1 MEHSLGSFS
10 LRIMNSFRYQ
20 FVFFAFLDFFF
31 YFVQVCLPYLQFLI
45 IILLEHRD

>member
-20 FVFFAFLDFFF
+20 FVFFAFLEVFLFF
-31 YFVQVCLPYLQFLI
+31 QVCLPYLQFLI